1 MEDFNKLIS
10 VVIPTYKN
18 RGGLVSSIES
28 VLNQTYTNFEVIVVD
43 DNSPTSME
51 RGTTEQIMQQF
62 VNNPKVVYIKH
73 EKNKNG
79 AAARNTGI
87 KYSKGKYIAFLDDD
101 DRFLPT
107 KLEEQYRFLTQ
118 NMQYDAVYCLA
129 KKNDIPIKTSLL
141 EGNLSED
148 LLLLRT
154 HMFTPTLMFRR
165 NSLERIKGFDESFS
179 RHQDYELLLKF
190 FSNNMTIGLVPNVL
204 TEIGANLG
212 ENIPSAEKLLKIKE
226 LFFQKFAFY
235 IEEINSKNKRFKKEV
250 YTLHY
255 SKVALAYLKEK
266 DVWEFLKL
274 SFQLFMKSPSTLV
287 SSYFRTLLEH
297 I

>member
-87 KYSKGKYIAFLDDD
+87 N
-101 DRFLPT
+101 
-107 KLEEQYRFLTQ
+107 KL
-118 NMQYDAVYCLA
+118 
-129 KKNDIPIKTSLL
+129 
-141 EGNLSED
+141 
-148 LLLLRT
+148 
-154 HMFTPTLMFRR
+154 
-165 NSLERIKGFDESFS
+165 
-179 RHQDYELLLKF
+179 
-190 FSNNMTIGLVPNVL
+190 
-204 TEIGANLG
+204 
-212 ENIPSAEKLLKIKE
+212 
-226 LFFQKFAFY
+226 
-235 IEEINSKNKRFKKEV
+235 
-250 YTLHY
+250 
-255 SKVALAYLKEK
+255 
-266 DVWEFLKL
+266 
-274 SFQLFMKSPSTLV
+274 
-287 SSYFRTLLEH
+287 
-297 I
+297 